1 MSVIRERVDRL
12 EEALMRLVYIQQK
25 TEIELQNFKEE
36 MKAFREG
43 INEYKEWSKK
53 HIENIQ
59 KEIKDFKEE
68 MNEFKNWSKQHIE
81 KSDREMQEFREWTKQ
96 HIEKSEMAMQEFRS
110 MMTEFKE
117 WSQKQLESNQKAME
131 QFRKEMGEYKEWT
144 KKQIE
149 KGDQEMQAFAEWT
162 KKQMEKSDREM
173 QEFREWTKQHIEKS
187 ERETQAFVEW
197 SKKQIDSLNQAWG
210 NLANRMGT
218 LVEDIFAPSIDI
230 ALSKY
235 FQAVPDVIDTRKKVR
250 INGSSLEIDILAVE
264 RKKKRAFIVEIK
276 GSPDRGEYVESFLE
290 KLERVPRFLPE
301 LTDFQRIGIYAALNM
316 QEETVK
322 LLTRKGL
329 YAMVFRGNVLEI
341 VNFQDLQEYRSS

>member
-68 MNEFKNWSKQHIE
+68 MNEFKNWS
-81 KSDREMQEFREWTKQ
+81 
-96 HIEKSEMAMQEFRS
+96 
-110 MMTEFKE
+110 
-117 WSQKQLESNQKAME
+117 
-131 QFRKEMGEYKEWT
+131 
-144 KKQIE
+144 
-149 KGDQEMQAFAEWT
+149 
-162 KKQMEKSDREM
+162 
-173 QEFREWTKQHIEKS
+173 KQHIEKS

-301 LTDFQRIGIYAALNM
+301 LADFQRIGIYAALSM

-341 VNFQDLQEYRSS
+341 VNFQDLQESRSS

>member
-1 MSVIRERVDRL
+1 
-12 EEALMRLVYIQQK
+12 
-25 TEIELQNFKEE
+25 
-36 MKAFREG
+36 
-43 INEYKEWSKK
+43 
-53 HIENIQ
+53 
-59 KEIKDFKEE
+59 
-68 MNEFKNWSKQHIE
+68 
-81 KSDREMQEFREWTKQ
+81 
-96 HIEKSEMAMQEFRS
+96 
-110 MMTEFKE
+110 
-117 WSQKQLESNQKAME
+117 ME

-149 KGDQEMQAFAEWT
+149 KGDQEMQAFAEWS

-276 GSPDRGEYVESFLE
+276 GSPDRGEYVESFLQ
-290 KLERVPRFLPE
+290 KLERVPHFLPE
-301 LTDFQRIGIYAALNM
+301 LTDFQRIGIYAALSM

-341 VNFQDLQEYRSS
+341 VNFQDLQESRSS

>member
-1 MSVIRERVDRL
+1 
-12 EEALMRLVYIQQK
+12 
-25 TEIELQNFKEE
+25 
-36 MKAFREG
+36 
-43 INEYKEWSKK
+43 
-53 HIENIQ
+53 
-59 KEIKDFKEE
+59 
-68 MNEFKNWSKQHIE
+68 
-81 KSDREMQEFREWTKQ
+81 
-96 HIEKSEMAMQEFRS
+96 
-110 MMTEFKE
+110 
-117 WSQKQLESNQKAME
+117 ME

-149 KGDQEMQAFAEWT
+149 KGDQKMQAFAEWS
-162 KKQMEKSDREM
+162 KKQIEKSDREM

-301 LTDFQRIGIYAALNM
+301 LADFQRIGIYAALSM

-341 VNFQDLQEYRSS
+341 VNFQDLQESRSS